1 MKKLKKYENKSDKI
15 YKVEINTYYQ
25 KISVA
30 KDLQGNTTDFKLTS
44 NLEMKFLNKNSGLEK
59 TLNFNENFNIKKNEN
74 NYEQNNYERTI
85 KHNMAQ
91 TLIEKIIF
99 QLSKD

>member
-1 MKKLKKYENKSDKI
+1 
-15 YKVEINTYYQ
+15 
-25 KISVA
+25 
-30 KDLQGNTTDFKLTS
+30 
-44 NLEMKFLNKNSGLEK
+44 MKFLNKNSGLEK

-85 KHNMAQ
+85 KLNMAQ